1 MDESRNFILDRIRSK
16 PMSIEEF
23 NFDALQGP
31 TISQL
36 FTPYDIMN
44 LRSIATSLKLSAKPT
59 ARYEA
64 IDRIMRSKGFIKF
77 GAGTN
82 RVIYRHPED
91 TRFLVKVAADAVGM
105 RDNPDE
111 LRQSNRFKPFIPK
124 CFDISECGTVG
135 IFERVIPITSR
146 EEFLSV
152 ADSIFEVITEWFV
165 GEYVLADIG
174 TEFFMNWGIR
184 KGFGPVLLDFPYI
197 YELDGNKLF
206 CNKPDP
212 ESPTGKCEGVIDYDD
227 GFNFL
232 YCTKCR
238 AKYKAKELAKKIKN
252 KQIVLQNKELE
263 GNKMQIKISGGSLAT
278 KKVINNESVTT
289 KEEVR
294 SIPTSSNGITISRVP
309 VPKKKDKNPIIK
321 NDKVVKPIT
330 EQISAPVDNK
340 SNNSSRTIS
349 IDMDKLETI
358 SIDMNKV
365 DPDIKNMVKKDEKK
379 ELKKSVNGAS
389 AERKPSDSPVEF
401 DEKYREEAKEEVK
414 KQTPSNAVVEVE
426 NSLNNIRELI
436 DVITIS
442 DVKTTT
448 VKNILMSSI
457 DMMDENVGTMGLLST
472 IATILNNI
480 IIVSTEENNLDIFG
494 EDEVLD
500 SIDCL
505 KSTIDKLYKEHM
517 KKEVGREIEVK
528 EDTSKFVDPD
538 KIVLNLGYGGVT
550 KYNDTDCIHL
560 ELYADMVDASPDDD
574 HLAYTDRMIPLATLT
589 KFDSII
595 VNKEEYD
602 KLLAA
607 TESKDENVEEDVSS
621 NATYDGI
628 SFYSGT
634 VMNIKDIVSTVEDPQ
649 IIIVPKDDEGNFIN
663 DKDNNIITLYSIDN
677 HNLNGIKIVSK
688 DWLDGVVKNF
698 ELEKKEEE
706 EEVPVTNKTVVV
718 NKDTEEEE
726 VEKIA
731 PEEVEVV
738 EETKEN

>member
-36 FTPYDIMN
+36 FTPYDIAN

-91 TRFLVKVAADAVGM
+91 TRFLVKVAADAIGM

-263 GNKMQIKISGGSLAT
+263 GNKMQIKISGGSLAS

-309 VPKKKDKNPIIK
+309 VPKKKDKSPIIK

-349 IDMDKLETI
+349 IDMDK
-358 SIDMNKV
+358 IDL
-365 DPDIKNMVKKDEKK
+365 DIKNMVKKDEKK
-379 ELKKSVNGAS
+379 EIKKSVNGAS
-389 AERKPSDSPVEF
+389 AERKPSDSPIEF
-401 DEKYREEAKEEVK
+401 NEKYREEAKEEVK

-442 DVKTTT
+442 DVKITT

-480 IIVSTEENNLDIFG
+480 IIVSTEENNLDIFS

-500 SIDCL
+500 SIDSL
-505 KSTIDKLYKEHM
+505 KSTIDKLYKENIE
-517 KKEVGREIEVK
+517 KEIGHEIEIK
-528 EDTSKFVDPD
+528 DKDTSNLIDPD
-538 KIVLNLGYGGVT
+538 NIVLNIEYSGVT

-560 ELYADMVDASPDDD
+560 EVSADKVDADDNED

-602 KLLAA
+602 KLVEISEKYKN
-607 TESKDENVEEDVSS
+607 TKDQEITAEETSHT
-621 NATYDGI
+621 TYDGI
-628 SFYSGT
+628 SFYEGT

-649 IIIVPKDDEGNFIN
+649 IIIVPKDNEGNFIN

-698 ELEKKEEE
+698 ELEKKKEDEEA
-706 EEVPVTNKTVVV
+706 VRNKTVVV